1 MMFDRAAEKEMASYQ
16 QKGREF
22 PPFLR
27 EIRDRNFFEKLFH
40 SE

>member
-16 QKGREF
+16 QKGREI

-27 EIRDRNFFEKLFH
+27 EIRERTFFRKTI
-40 SE
+40 SQ